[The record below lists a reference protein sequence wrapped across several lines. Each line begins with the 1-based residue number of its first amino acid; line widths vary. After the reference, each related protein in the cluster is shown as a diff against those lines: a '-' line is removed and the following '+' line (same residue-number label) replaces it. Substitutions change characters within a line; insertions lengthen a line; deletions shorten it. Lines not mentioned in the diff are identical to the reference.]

1 MSDADRP
8 HSERYFTDARDHW
21 WHEDYLALMAKR
33 LALPEQLLAIDT
45 YLSEGDRNMYKR
57 WLHLY
62 TRWKCGVQA
71 GQVLIGA
78 HARRNGFKSLC
89 AR

>member
-33 LALPEQLLAIDT
+33 LALPESPSIL
-45 YLSEGDRNMYKR
+45 E
-57 WLHLY
+57 
-62 TRWKCGVQA
+62 V
-71 GQVLIGA
+71 
-78 HARRNGFKSLC
+78 
-89 AR
+89 